1 MEIRHI
7 HYFIAVAEN
16 LNITRAAQQLKI
28 AQPPLSRQIRDLEEE
43 LGASLF
49 ERSPQGLRLTPAGN
63 TFLEYARQ
71 IMDLVA
77 RSKEH
82 IAEMAEGLQGTI
94 YIASVEG
101 HAPRLLSGWISS
113 FKAGYSHVQYS
124 IWNGS
129 TDDVIYRV
137 TNSLSE
143 IGIITEP
150 HNDEGLFSI
159 PVYKEPWTAM
169 IPSSDPLAQLPGDTI
184 SVLALK
190 DRDLIIPSRESRLM
204 EIRKWFPEE
213 NVDLKIRCRVAHMLN
228 AYELTKQGVGI
239 AIYPASDN
247 HFSDDPAVTIKRI
260 VNPEVSASYIL
271 IWDRTRRLT
280 HAAELFIRSICDSM
294 DIQMPS

>member
-1 MEIRHI
+1 MELRHI

-28 AQPPLSRQIRDLEEE
+28 AQPPLSRQIRDLEAE
-43 LGASLF
+43 LGAPLF

-63 TFLEYARQ
+63 TFLQYARQ
-71 IMDLVA
+71 ITDLAA

-82 IAEMAEGLQGTI
+82 IAEMADGLQGTI

-101 HAPRLLSGWISS
+101 HAPRLLSRWISA
-113 FKAGYSHVQYS
+113 FKDSYPHVQYS
-124 IWNGS
+124 VWNGS

-169 IPSSDPLAQLPGDTI
+169 IPSSDPLALLPAG
-184 SVLALK
+184 
-190 DRDLIIPSRESRLM
+190 P
-204 EIRKWFPEE
+204 
-213 NVDLKIRCRVAHMLN
+213 
-228 AYELTKQGVGI
+228 
-239 AIYPASDN
+239 
-247 HFSDDPAVTIKRI
+247 
-260 VNPEVSASYIL
+260 
-271 IWDRTRRLT
+271 
-280 HAAELFIRSICDSM
+280 
-294 DIQMPS
+294 